1 MKIIITNQIDGA
13 EAKIIN
19 HDDETVEIVFQS
31 RGSNPIG
38 TIARGQTVKIRDR
51 EYIVLDH
58 SEETT
63 AVISKDIIKK
73 MSFGSDNNYS
83 DSKVNNYLNCEYL
96 KEFAK
101 EVGMDNIVEHSVCL
115 IADDGTGK
123 SKNMRCKVSLIT
135 TENYRRYREF
145 LPACG
150 NSWWTATPVSNDSS
164 IGYSRGVCYVNS
176 NGVLNWYDCDYEIG
190 IRPFCIL
197 KSSVLVS

>member
-1 MKIIITNQIDGA
+1 MKIKITNQIDGA

-19 HDDETVEIVFQS
+19 HDDETVEIVLSKQV
-31 RGSNPIG
+31 SNPIG
-38 TIARGQTVKIRDR
+38 TIARGQTVKIGDR

-63 AVISKDIIKK
+63 AVISKDIIKT
-73 MSFGSDNNYS
+73 MSFGSDNDYS
-83 DSKVNNYLNCEYL
+83 GSKVNNYLNCEYL
-96 KEFAK
+96 KELAK
-101 EVGMDNIVEHSVCL
+101 EVGMDNIIEHSVRL

-164 IGYSRGVCYVNS
+164 IGYSRGVCFVS
-176 NGVLNWYDCDYEIG
+176 SSGVLLWGVCGYESG
-190 IRPFCIL
+190 VRPFCIL